1 MLSRLAQGVNS
12 VLQELSGEEAAEGEP
27 QDGVIPSV
35 PTEDVTLPP
44 ESWGAEEEVLERL
57 AHTEQLVVQLKEIIR
72 ERDTKLQSTETLLK
86 EERAAADAR
95 LSKLKLQAKAKVAAL
110 TKQLEQMRGQDSSQE
125 ELEQLRLRLQEE
137 ESATR
142 ALREQLK
149 ESEQHLREKEE
160 THAEQ
165 LRVLQSVVC
174 EKDVCFEEQV
184 RKHEEELLGAA
195 RGPPPEPELQR
206 ALQAAKE
213 HQDALR
219 ARTQEL
225 QLLQEEI
232 LSADQQKQILTA
244 QFRQME
250 AQLAEAGRQQ
260 EEERQH
266 WAMEAERTKAELTA
280 MRDRL
285 EAAERERD
293 EEVTRE
299 REVAAKHV
307 AELCFLK
314 ERLES
319 AERERDETV
328 SREGEEAARMQAELL
343 SLRDKLEATERESNK
358 SVVREPNK
366 EEELSSLKER
376 LETAERERDEAVMR
390 EREEIARMDGELNA
404 PKERL
409 EAAERLGA
417 EGEAEE
423 RERKEEDSGW
433 EAEIAALKEHLE
445 MAERERDE
453 AKTREREE
461 ATRREE
467 ELRGLRERM
476 EEMERERDENATSL
490 SFLMPE
496 REREEE
502 LSTLRERLEEA
513 EGEREKAEQR
523 AEALADVWRGLS
535 TLMGLPQRERDE
547 GEEGE
552 EASLPTDPALCV
564 SALQGALRALES
576 RLAMMREER
585 QESEA
590 RCFQLSF
597 TLEAVQGELCKSTA
611 EVEEA
616 VTRIRQLEQQ
626 IATQQVPNMTLG
638 EPDTPQ
644 ERQMAD
650 GEIKEDGEPSEDV
663 SDGQMALQTD
673 APSHTVQ
680 DLADISIVSVLERRL
695 VEQEE
700 ELVSLRSQLAV
711 AKGLNTG
718 WKKEYKKGEVEG
730 TGGTENTAEGSTD
743 QRDASTERQDSAA
756 QNKESSIVSANL
768 QSKRVKEEEDTVS
781 GSEVLSANTEVLQT
795 TDLQLEV
802 TVQRSSSGLDKI
814 CSMEESV
821 AQAKGEMAVS
831 MVLLERSKS
840 WEGGDSKTCLTES
853 RTVSSSSFSS
863 SSVVTVLQERSTK
876 AWDHQGAL
884 LQASDS
890 QELMGEL
897 KVRCEEL
904 RVVLQQREEELQ
916 SLREVAMESQRRA
929 HEVEL
934 QLDTAR
940 AELSHTA
947 QCRNSALESQQLESG
962 VLEEQLHSLH
972 TESRSKDLKIQALQ
986 TDLDHAQHC
995 LAEQEGQGHVL
1006 LAQLEEK
1013 KRAILE
1019 VERRLSEAEA
1029 RVQELSLEISSN
1041 DASLTKSSDEVEE
1054 LRQQLQQK
1062 EQEIQEL
1069 GEGMSCK
1076 LVEAGEERFALAE
1089 VKRLKKQLEEMEKA
1103 CVERETEK
1111 EGKKEERQQ
1120 ELQELRKDREVLGTQ
1135 VEAMRKEGEQLKR
1148 KLQAA
1153 LVHRKEL
1160 LKKIEGMEG
1169 ERERSK
1175 EGGGG
1180 GKTEK
1185 EKKEKEDELQSL
1197 ARERKREHEKERE
1210 EKMLILEAALEEAR
1224 QALRVRDALLD
1235 SLQVR
1240 VNEQDRVLAHTTSAN
1255 QNQDAGIQ
1263 TEDPKPPGNP
1273 EEEME
1278 KTELDIR
1285 LASLESERETL
1296 QKKLQEA
1303 LTSRK
1308 DTIRKAQEKDRHHR
1322 EQLKQQKEEYSELLE
1337 RCKEQGREK
1346 QGLLLQ
1352 LRELEEMQAGQ
1363 QGRRGDHMREEPER
1377 AGGDWGQESWV
1388 DFAGPEMEQQAK
1400 QQMSS
1405 TDKPF
1410 LKPETATAAVT
1421 VEEETEEARQVL
1433 KGEVRAEQEARMELE
1448 KCLTLREAEL
1458 QELHKEMQSL
1468 RDNERQIDA
1477 LSGEIEVLRKQCQQA
1492 EAHAEALRVEME
1504 ARGGSGGGSGPGF
1517 EPSIVGLQAEV
1528 EEFKLFLNRK
1538 NEEISDLGRHLCEQN
1553 TVLQL
1558 MQETVSE
1565 KDQLIASLQQS
1576 LMAEEENRQ
1585 KLEAEIPLKQ
1595 QEEEA
1600 AESAERLQQLQ
1611 RKLQAALFSRKEALK
1626 ENKAL
1631 KEQVAAAERDRL
1643 DQRGR
1648 LEACETELRKLR
1660 EEREKLIQE
1669 VDRTLLENQSLGDSC
1684 ESLKLA
1690 MDGVLAEKN
1699 SLEKEATS
1707 VRERANQEIADS
1719 VEKLRG
1725 LQEEYETLLRSYE
1738 NVSDEAE
1745 RVRRVLEAA
1754 RQERQELVARVR
1766 SQEVA
1771 RREAEER
1778 TEEARQEVETVKDKM
1793 RKFAKSK
1800 QQKILELEEEN
1811 HQLREREERAKE
1823 RAVKVQKGE
1832 RQEDMEEESRALE
1845 RAREELE
1852 SLAAELEHVKTQR
1865 DLQEQEAAE
1874 LRQKLA
1880 EEHEQGELPSQDGT
1894 FITAAQQNRTV
1905 STLTPSPDRQGPPDS
1920 REHTDQTDSMERP
1933 LPDST
1938 GQQPKMDDKEG
1949 ETSERQK
1956 DTRDGLKEESEEA
1969 VRLKQGVALADQ
1981 LVFLEQQLHESQKQV
1996 ERQQM
2001 EAEQWE
2007 SELRKAKA
2015 QLQALEAE
2023 KDDLEEQL
2031 MDQLAQLN
2039 GSIAAYQQE
2048 AAESAERLA
2057 ELERETERLGRESKE
2072 WQAQAERETERA
2084 IRLEEDRRQAQRERA
2099 EAEAEIGSKR
2109 ELQEKLRS
2117 AQRGRE
2123 GSQSH
2128 AKQLQELLREKQ
2140 MEVRQL
2146 QRDSIQYQERISSLE
2161 KETKALQLSGD
2172 EARQQLEAAHREVKK
2187 ASEERTRVEAELSTY
2202 KVRLDDAQSEAGR
2215 ALAEKRAFE
2224 ERVRHQEDEAKAEA
2238 EKRLETERQQLQMEL
2253 RKTQQGLEEVL
2264 RELEREKVA
2273 VKKAR
2278 TEVEGK
2284 EGQVRQLQGRLDEAL
2299 SGLAA
2304 FSHSMSSLQD
2314 DRDRVLDEAKLW
2326 ESRFHST
2333 LQGKEAEVQG
2343 AEARVKELV
2352 EQLQSEMA
2360 QKQELQGSVDRL
2372 QQSEAE
2378 LQHHLEE
2385 TEARHME
2392 AAARLEGEIAELK
2405 KSLVQM
2411 EGALVEAREELASVR
2426 VEEEGLR
2433 QRTQALEDAVSDL
2446 QHEAD
2451 ALRVELRE
2459 HEAGER
2465 SLGLN
2470 IEQLEADLRVSK
2482 ALTEQLQVEL
2492 AEKEKREV
2500 ELLEEKEQAV
2510 SQATEE
2516 ARQEAE
2522 ARAHEAEREVAVWR
2536 DEARRLEEKAR
2547 KAEEDCSLSKAQLE
2561 AFTKAMGSLQDDRD
2575 RVLGEYKQLEE
2586 RHLQVMVEKD
2596 SVIQEAATENNS
2608 LKGELRSLLSQRDDL
2623 NAEKAKLS
2631 AELHGYRDELTQ
2643 VLSMK
2648 DSQSKQLLS
2657 AQLERIRAMERDL
2670 EEMIVRVKELERERE
2685 EMEGKVKRL
2694 NEERE
2699 EMVVRVKE
2707 LEREREE
2714 MEGRERGRQ
2723 EMEERVREREEMEC
2737 QLRDLES
2744 RIEELEREKEEMEGT
2759 ITTLEQGKQEA
2770 EGSVQELEQARGKS
2784 DGLERKETET
2794 DNWIKRKTLSQ
2805 TGSTRLGSGESEREG
2820 EIWRLREELCQ
2831 AQGRAEYL
2839 ERELGLGAGVLR
2851 TEAETA
2857 QERVAELSRDLV
2869 QLEQSLLVAREE
2881 AAKLREQ
2888 NHSFAGAMASL
2899 QTTRDQALEETQAL
2913 QRRLKELE
2921 QHHSPTLP
2929 SSPPGRASG
2938 EVQSL
2943 RNALAALQSDR
2954 ERMLEE
2960 LQQWRAECARFAE
2973 EAGEL
2978 ARVNQELQ
2986 EEERRRAEESR
2997 EREDRM
3003 ERERQELEERPER
3016 ERQEL
3021 EERPERERQELEERP
3036 ERERQELEKRTERGR
3051 MEKEEHLER
3060 DRQAEQQE
3068 LKKLRE
3074 ESVHWQ
3080 SQAELRQQ
3088 QFLSALTDKEQQ
3100 LHDLATLLQE
3110 ARRPAKVSQEHY
3122 QREASPGA
3130 DLCGEALASELC
3142 ILQAESG
3149 QLKDQLDNS
3158 LKELHMKELKIQQL
3172 NSMLSQVF
3180 EEKRSVSAQLRGSAQ
3195 RLNEAQSRCG
3205 ALQRQLQELQDDK
3218 NKGCPEID
3226 SAPGAPQE
3234 HSPTPGEGDR
3244 ACIKELEHRL
3254 VEEQE
3259 QRQAV
3264 EEQLCAVE
3272 EQLRRYTLGE
3282 WMSLQDGESQEHVVL
3297 IEPPE
3302 GAVTRTRSVNP
3313 GLCRKLRALFC
3324 SRQRTPLVASL
3335 YLLTVHLLLLL
3346 CMGGYL

>member
-1 MLSRLAQGVNS
+1 
-12 VLQELSGEEAAEGEP
+12 
-27 QDGVIPSV
+27 
-35 PTEDVTLPP
+35 
-44 ESWGAEEEVLERL
+44 
-57 AHTEQLVVQLKEIIR
+57 
-72 ERDTKLQSTETLLK
+72 
-86 EERAAADAR
+86 
-95 LSKLKLQAKAKVAAL
+95 
-110 TKQLEQMRGQDSSQE
+110 
-125 ELEQLRLRLQEE
+125 
-137 ESATR
+137 
-142 ALREQLK
+142 
-149 ESEQHLREKEE
+149 
-160 THAEQ
+160 
-165 LRVLQSVVC
+165 
-174 EKDVCFEEQV
+174 
-184 RKHEEELLGAA
+184 
-195 RGPPPEPELQR
+195 
-206 ALQAAKE
+206 
-213 HQDALR
+213 
-219 ARTQEL
+219 
-225 QLLQEEI
+225 
-232 LSADQQKQILTA
+232 
-244 QFRQME
+244 
-250 AQLAEAGRQQ
+250 
-260 EEERQH
+260 
-266 WAMEAERTKAELTA
+266 

-299 REVAAKHV
+299 REVAAKQV

-626 IATQQVPNMTLG
+626 IATQQV
-638 EPDTPQ
+638 
-644 ERQMAD
+644 
-650 GEIKEDGEPSEDV
+650 KEGWDIVCGGGINDW
-663 SDGQMALQTD
+663 
-673 APSHTVQ
+673 TVGWLVNRLNHGSTYTF

-802 TVQRSSSGLDKI
+802 TVQRSSSGLDNI

-1019 VERRLSEAEA
+1019 VERRL
-1029 RVQELSLEISSN
+1029 
-1041 DASLTKSSDEVEE
+1041 K
-1054 LRQQLQQK
+1054 
-1062 EQEIQEL
+1062 
-1069 GEGMSCK
+1069 
-1076 LVEAGEERFALAE
+1076 
-1089 VKRLKKQLEEMEKA
+1089 
-1103 CVERETEK
+1103 
-1111 EGKKEERQQ
+1111 
-1120 ELQELRKDREVLGTQ
+1120 
-1135 VEAMRKEGEQLKR
+1135 
-1148 KLQAA
+1148 
-1153 LVHRKEL
+1153 
-1160 LKKIEGMEG
+1160 
-1169 ERERSK
+1169 
-1175 EGGGG
+1175 
-1180 GKTEK
+1180 K

-1363 QGRRGDHMREEPER
+1363 QGRR
-1377 AGGDWGQESWV
+1377 
-1388 DFAGPEMEQQAK
+1388 
-1400 QQMSS
+1400 
-1405 TDKPF
+1405 
-1410 LKPETATAAVT
+1410 
-1421 VEEETEEARQVL
+1421 
-1433 KGEVRAEQEARMELE
+1433 
-1448 KCLTLREAEL
+1448 
-1458 QELHKEMQSL
+1458 
-1468 RDNERQIDA
+1468 
-1477 LSGEIEVLRKQCQQA
+1477 
-1492 EAHAEALRVEME
+1492 
-1504 ARGGSGGGSGPGF
+1504 
-1517 EPSIVGLQAEV
+1517 
-1528 EEFKLFLNRK
+1528 
-1538 NEEISDLGRHLCEQN
+1538 
-1553 TVLQL
+1553 
-1558 MQETVSE
+1558 
-1565 KDQLIASLQQS
+1565 
-1576 LMAEEENRQ
+1576 
-1585 KLEAEIPLKQ
+1585 
-1595 QEEEA
+1595 
-1600 AESAERLQQLQ
+1600 
-1611 RKLQAALFSRKEALK
+1611 
-1626 ENKAL
+1626 
-1631 KEQVAAAERDRL
+1631 VAAAERDRL

-1699 SLEKEATS
+1699 SLEKEA
-1707 VRERANQEIADS
+1707 
-1719 VEKLRG
+1719 K
-1725 LQEEYETLLRSYE
+1725 EYETLLRSYE

-1880 EEHEQGELPSQDGT
+1880 EEH
-1894 FITAAQQNRTV
+1894 AQ
-1905 STLTPSPDRQGPPDS
+1905 
-1920 REHTDQTDSMERP
+1920 
-1933 LPDST
+1933 
-1938 GQQPKMDDKEG
+1938 
-1949 ETSERQK
+1949 
-1956 DTRDGLKEESEEA
+1956 
-1969 VRLKQGVALADQ
+1969 
-1981 LVFLEQQLHESQKQV
+1981 
-1996 ERQQM
+1996 
-2001 EAEQWE
+2001 
-2007 SELRKAKA
+2007 
-2015 QLQALEAE
+2015 
-2023 KDDLEEQL
+2023 
-2031 MDQLAQLN
+2031 
-2039 GSIAAYQQE
+2039 
-2048 AAESAERLA
+2048 
-2057 ELERETERLGRESKE
+2057 
-2072 WQAQAERETERA
+2072 
-2084 IRLEEDRRQAQRERA
+2084 
-2099 EAEAEIGSKR
+2099 
-2109 ELQEKLRS
+2109 
-2117 AQRGRE
+2117 
-2123 GSQSH
+2123 
-2128 AKQLQELLREKQ
+2128 
-2140 MEVRQL
+2140 
-2146 QRDSIQYQERISSLE
+2146 
-2161 KETKALQLSGD
+2161 
-2172 EARQQLEAAHREVKK
+2172 
-2187 ASEERTRVEAELSTY
+2187 
-2202 KVRLDDAQSEAGR
+2202 
-2215 ALAEKRAFE
+2215 
-2224 ERVRHQEDEAKAEA
+2224 
-2238 EKRLETERQQLQMEL
+2238 ERQQLQMEL

-2314 DRDRVLDEAKLW
+2314 DRDRVLDEAKL
-2326 ESRFHST
+2326 
-2333 LQGKEAEVQG
+2333 
-2343 AEARVKELV
+2343 VKELV

-2360 QKQELQGSVDRL
+2360 QKQELQGSVDRFQTLHHGLDQRAVQGCQGQDCRPTQGWNGLQDHHLAAWL

-2459 HEAGER
+2459 HEA
-2465 SLGLN
+2465 
-2470 IEQLEADLRVSK
+2470 
-2482 ALTEQLQVEL
+2482 EQLQVEL

-2770 EGSVQELEQARGKS
+2770 EGSV
-2784 DGLERKETET
+2784 
-2794 DNWIKRKTLSQ
+2794 
-2805 TGSTRLGSGESEREG
+2805 
-2820 EIWRLREELCQ
+2820 
-2831 AQGRAEYL
+2831 
-2839 ERELGLGAGVLR
+2839 LR

-2954 ERMLEE
+2954 ERM
-2960 LQQWRAECARFAE
+2960 
-2973 EAGEL
+2973 
-2978 ARVNQELQ
+2978 V
-2986 EEERRRAEESR
+2986 
-2997 EREDRM
+2997 
-3003 ERERQELEERPER
+3003 
-3016 ERQEL
+3016 
-3021 EERPERERQELEERP
+3021 
-3036 ERERQELEKRTERGR
+3036 RT
-3051 MEKEEHLER
+3051 
-3060 DRQAEQQE
+3060 
-3068 LKKLRE
+3068 
-3074 ESVHWQ
+3074 
-3080 SQAELRQQ
+3080 
-3088 QFLSALTDKEQQ
+3088 LS
-3100 LHDLATLLQE
+3100 
-3110 ARRPAKVSQEHY
+3110 
-3122 QREASPGA
+3122 
-3130 DLCGEALASELC
+3130 
-3142 ILQAESG
+3142 
-3149 QLKDQLDNS
+3149 
-3158 LKELHMKELKIQQL
+3158 
-3172 NSMLSQVF
+3172 
-3180 EEKRSVSAQLRGSAQ
+3180 
-3195 RLNEAQSRCG
+3195 
-3205 ALQRQLQELQDDK
+3205 
-3218 NKGCPEID
+3218 
-3226 SAPGAPQE
+3226 
-3234 HSPTPGEGDR
+3234 
-3244 ACIKELEHRL
+3244 
-3254 VEEQE
+3254 
-3259 QRQAV
+3259 
-3264 EEQLCAVE
+3264 
-3272 EQLRRYTLGE
+3272 
-3282 WMSLQDGESQEHVVL
+3282 
-3297 IEPPE
+3297 
-3302 GAVTRTRSVNP
+3302 
-3313 GLCRKLRALFC
+3313 
-3324 SRQRTPLVASL
+3324 
-3335 YLLTVHLLLLL
+3335 
-3346 CMGGYL
+3346 